1 MKSTTFYKRLWV
13 FVIALAIGWAAYLP
27 VERAAAEEN
36 EPATASPA
44 SLQQTIPP
52 PPGPSDFGLVF
63 INSAEDPSTVERI
76 QRGIAAGA
84 KLDRFPIYWNLIE
97 KEAAQFNWTTQD
109 VALSAN
115 EAQGL
120 GTLAI
125 LMGTPGQYYPP
136 GRARMETQAPRIGG
150 SILRH
155 GGEVSSQS
163 TCHVEQGPPAP
174 RGLYNPIFADG
185 TDEPGPAKAINP
197 ENPWARFV
205 FNAVNRY
212 RPGGAAG
219 LHVRHWQIG
228 NEPDLCH
235 FWSGT
240 PQEYARLL
248 KVAYLVIKQ
257 SDPEATVLWGG
268 LAHFANGQFL
278 YDLVNT
284 LHADPMAAAHN
295 GFFDA
300 AASHHYSLSTHGYN
314 YTSRVR
320 QALNNAGWQHKP
332 IWITESGV
340 PVCDDFPGPECPS
353 DWRATPVEQASYIWH
368 NVAYTRVAGGGPIFH
383 FMLHDD
389 CGNEDRIDSPD
400 GFGLV
405 KNETSSRCSPSNAE
419 PRLSYTTYQ
428 LAVNY
433 FTGADVLWAD
443 IRSNQAAQRV
453 DFYHPPSRE
462 RRTLVW
468 SRVAA
473 DTSVILEATG
483 SEARKISL
491 DGSEEILAPVDGV
504 YTLALSGATNRN
516 IPLGNGQYA
525 MGVHGVPYLI
535 IERDTLPPVPHIDPL
550 PATSPLTFQVR
561 WRVEDRGSG
570 IQDASLWVQVDTGD
584 WQLLQGNIATQ
595 GTLPFTGQHGHTYR
609 FAIQAT
615 DKAGNASTALIPLA
629 ETQAMDLVSVSGQ
642 VIDVRGQPVPWVD
655 VKIGGVQTQTDAA
668 GRFGL
673 TVLSGSWTIEV
684 GGQIVH
690 WGRAFTGSAQLLLIY
705 SARPNAVENGDF
717 EAGLSGWQIGGG
729 APVALEQQPGT
740 QDHALRLAA
749 GVGNSDQEGSEERTS
764 SVSQSLVVPE
774 GQPYLAFAY
783 KVESQ
788 EQERAHDRFEVIL
801 SVTGKDP
808 ETLYV
813 QELSSDWRYRFID
826 LSSHAKEQATLIFNV
841 YQSSPQRP
849 TSALIDRVIL
859 SDTTPE
865 GKLYLPL
872 IYR

>member
-1 MKSTTFYKRLWV
+1 
-13 FVIALAIGWAAYLP
+13 VIALAIGGAAYLP
-27 VERAAAEEN
+27 VETATAEEN
-36 EPATASPA
+36 QPAAAPPS

-52 PPGPSDFGLVF
+52 PLGPSDFGLVF
-63 INSAEDPSTVERI
+63 INSAEDPSGLERI

-84 KLDRFPIYWNLIE
+84 RLDRFPIYWNLIE

-109 VALSAN
+109 HALSAN
-115 EAQGL
+115 EAQGI
-120 GTLAI
+120 GTLVI
-125 LMGTPGQYYPP
+125 LMGTPGLYYPH
-136 GRARMETQAPRIGG
+136 GRARMEEHQAPRIGG
-150 SILRH
+150 SILRL
-155 GGEVSSQS
+155 GGDVSSQS
-163 TCHVEQGPPAP
+163 TCRIDQGPPAP

-185 TDEPGPAKAINP
+185 TDEPAPEKAINP

-284 LHADPMAAAHN
+284 LQADPMAAAHS

-300 AASHHYSLSTHGYN
+300 AASHHYSISTHGYD
-314 YTSRVR
+314 YTNRVR
-320 QALNNAGWQHKP
+320 LALNNAGWQHKP

-340 PVCDDFPGPECPS
+340 PVCGDYPGPDCPS
-353 DWRATPVEQASYIWH
+353 PWRATPVEQASYIWH
-368 NVAYTRVAGGGPIFH
+368 NVAYTRLAGGGPIFH

-433 FTGADVLWAD
+433 FTGTDVLWAD
-443 IRSNQAAQRV
+443 IQNKQTAQRV
-453 DFYHPPSRE
+453 AFYHPPSQE

-468 SRVAA
+468 SRVTAN
-473 DTSVILEATG
+473 TSVTLEATG

-491 DGSEEILAPVDGV
+491 DGSEELLTPIGGV

-516 IPLGNGQYA
+516 IPLANDQYA
-525 MGVHGVPYLI
+525 MGIHGVPYLI
-535 IERDTLPPVPHIDPL
+535 VERDTLPPVPHIDPL
-550 PATSPLTFQVR
+550 PATSPLTFEVR

-570 IQDASLWVQVDTGD
+570 VQDVALWVQVDDGE
-584 WQLLQGNIATQ
+584 WQLHQENLATE
-595 GTLPFTGQHGHTYR
+595 GTLSFTGEHGRTYR
-609 FAIQAT
+609 FAIRAT
-615 DKAGNASTALIPLA
+615 DRAGNSLATLVPLA
-629 ETQAMDLVSVSGQ
+629 ETQAVDLVSVSGQ
-642 VIDVRGQPVPWVD
+642 VIDLRGQPVPWV
-655 VKIGGVQTQTDAA
+655 VVRIGDVQTQTDTA

-673 TVLSGSWTIEV
+673 TVLGGAWNIEV

-690 WGRAFTGSAQLLLIY
+690 RGRTFAGSAQLLLLY
-705 SARPNAVENGDF
+705 SARPNALENGDF
-717 EAGLSGWQIGGG
+717 EEDLSDWQSTGGSP
-729 APVALEQQPGT
+729 AVVEQQPGT
-740 QDHALRLAA
+740 QDRALRLAA
-749 GVGNSDQEGSEERTS
+749 SVGDPDQEGSEERTS
-764 SVSQSLVVPE
+764 SVSQLLVVPE

-788 EQERAHDRFEVIL
+788 EQQSGHDRFEVIL
-801 SVTGKDP
+801 AIEGKDP
-808 ETLYV
+808 ERIYLR
-813 QELSSDWRYRFID
+813 ELSSNWRYRHLD
-826 LSSHAKEQATLIFNV
+826 LSKYAGERATLIFTL
-841 YQSSPQRP
+841 YQSSAQRP
-849 TSALIDRVIL
+849 TSALIDRVIVSGTRPVGL
-859 SDTTPE
+859 
-865 GKLYLPL
+865 LYLPL
-872 IYR
+872 INR